1 VRMKL
6 QSFISLS
13 LSMLLALAVSPA
25 IAEEC
30 PDGICEVV
38 FESTGNGVYFET
50 PANAQNLTFVVS
62 GAAGGRGG
70 NGGQVTGSFLE
81 TPVGFWVYV
90 GGEGLI
96 GAEAA
101 GGFNGGGRAG
111 GTRGNEGSGGGASD
125 IRTSNSVN
133 DRIVVAGGGG
143 GGGGYAGAAGGV
155 GGNLVAAE
163 GGSGQGTGGGGG
175 GTNSGGYAGSS
186 NGGSAASS
194 GSFAV
199 GGTGGSSWNA
209 GGGGGGGGW
218 YGGGGGGA
226 DDDSCCSDAGGGGGG
241 SSYAAT
247 NLVTDIVH
255 EAGVQSGSGS
265 VVIRYE
271 LVSEITSLVVAQPSS
286 THLEV
291 AVTVTGSFMPSVT
304 DLMFADEN
312 CQAAEPVLVDAAYV
326 FAVSSCQDEAFSMS
340 LVNEAASL
348 VQAGVSGEANL
359 ELDLTGPD
367 AYLTMTA
374 PDADSYLIEIT
385 ATEEFTGLEPSDFAV
400 AGCELTEL
408 SGTKLTLG
416 KCAEGQLT
424 VTLLAGTIQDAMGNL
439 GPETDFVLSFLR
451 DTIPPAAIWGDPV
464 VELLDAGYS
473 VSLEL
478 NFDGELVEGAGVEF
492 AAEPIGCL
500 PVTTLT
506 VSGISFQHS
515 QCAPGLISWVLPALS
530 LVDSV
535 GNLGPATQL
544 PFALTLDATP
554 EPEPEPQP
562 EPEPELEPEPAPAVQ
577 PDPVQNRTPEAE
589 IQDPVQSPVL
599 PESSVPEPTEEQ
611 AVAADPELQLE
622 QELERILE
630 EEIIQE
636 TPSGSAE
643 EFVIE
648 ITPLPVPLVPVEED
662 PGPVIEI
669 EPPVAEP
676 EVQILD
682 ELNPVGSGLPVATAT
697 PIAQLASLE
706 TDAASQESFV
716 GAIAPW
722 LTGGIVIGALV
733 FLGYRKMM
741 VR

>member
-1 VRMKL
+1 MRMKL
-6 QSFISLS
+6 QSFIPLS
-13 LSMLLALAVSPA
+13 LSMLLALSVGPA

-30 PDGICEVV
+30 PNGICEVV

-50 PANAQNLTFVVS
+50 PANAQNLSFVVS

-70 NGGQVTGSFLE
+70 NGGRVTGSFLE
-81 TPVGFWVYV
+81 APVGFWVYV

-186 NGGSAASS
+186 NGGSSASS

-226 DDDSCCSDAGGGGGG
+226 DDDSCCSDAGGGGG

-265 VVIRYE
+265 VIIRYE
-271 LVSEITSLVVAQPSS
+271 LVSEITSLVVTQQSS
-286 THLEV
+286 MLLEV
-291 AVTVTGSFMPSVT
+291 AVTVTGSFVPSVA

-312 CQAAEPVLVDAAYV
+312 CQAAEPVLVDAACV
-326 FAVSSCQDEAFSMS
+326 FAVSSCQAEAFSMS
-340 LVNEAASL
+340 LVNEAAGL
-348 VQAGVSGEANL
+348 MKVGVSGEANL

-367 AYLTMTA
+367 ASLTMTA
-374 PDADSYLIEIT
+374 PDAASYLIEVT
-385 ATEEFTGLEPSDFAV
+385 ATEEFTGLELSDFAV
-400 AGCELTEL
+400 AGCEFTEL
-408 SGTKLTLG
+408 SGSKLTLG
-416 KCAEGQLT
+416 ECDEGQLT
-424 VTLLAGTIQDAMGNL
+424 ATLLAGTIQDSMGNL
-439 GPETDFVLSFLR
+439 GPETDLVLSFLR
-451 DTIPPAAIWGDPV
+451 DTIPPSAIWGDPV
-464 VELLDAGYS
+464 VELLDAGYD

-478 NFDGELVEGAGVEF
+478 IFDGELVEGAGVEF
-492 AAEPIGCL
+492 AADPIGCL

-506 VSGISFQHS
+506 ESGILFQHT
-515 QCAPGLISWVLPALS
+515 QCAPGLIAWVLPPLS

-535 GNLGPATQL
+535 GNLGPATEL
-544 PFALTLDATP
+544 SFALTLDAIPEQEP
-554 EPEPEPQP
+554 EPEPEP
-562 EPEPELEPEPAPAVQ
+562 AAQ
-577 PDPVQNRTPEAE
+577 PDPVQNPIPEPE
-589 IQDPVQSPVL
+589 VQEPVQSPVL
-599 PESSVPEPTEEQ
+599 PESNVSEPTEEQ
-611 AVAADPELQLE
+611 AVTEDPE
-622 QELERILE
+622 
-630 EEIIQE
+630 
-636 TPSGSAE
+636 
-643 EFVIE
+643 
-648 ITPLPVPLVPVEED
+648 
-662 PGPVIEI
+662 
-669 EPPVAEP
+669 
-676 EVQILD
+676 
-682 ELNPVGSGLPVATAT
+682 
-697 PIAQLASLE
+697 
-706 TDAASQESFV
+706 
-716 GAIAPW
+716 
-722 LTGGIVIGALV
+722 
-733 FLGYRKMM
+733 
-741 VR
+741 

>member
-1 VRMKL
+1 MRMKL

-13 LSMLLALAVSPA
+13 LSTLLALSASPA

-30 PDGICEVV
+30 PNDLCEVV
-38 FESTGNGVYFET
+38 FESTGSGVYFEL
-50 PANAQNLTFVVS
+50 PVNARNLSFEVS

-70 NGGQVTGSFLE
+70 NGGRVTGRFLE
-81 TPVGFWVYV
+81 VPSSVWIYV
-90 GGEGLI
+90 GGEGAV
-96 GAEAA
+96 GAAVA
-101 GGFNGGGRAG
+101 GGFNGGGNAG
-111 GTRGNEGSGGGASD
+111 GNRGNEGSGGGASD
-125 IRTSNSVN
+125 IRTGASLN
-133 DRIVVAGGGG
+133 DRILVAGGGG
-143 GGGGYAGAAGGV
+143 GAGGFSGAAGGI
-155 GGNLVAAE
+155 GGNTAAAA
-163 GGSGQGTGGGGG
+163 GGSGQGAGGRGGSETMG
-175 GTNSGGYAGSS
+175 GQRGSS
-186 NGGSAASS
+186 NGGSAATS
-194 GSFAV
+194 GSFGS
-199 GGTGGSSWNA
+199 GGTGGTSWNA

-218 YGGGGGGA
+218 YGGGGGGS
-226 DDDSCCSDAGGGGGG
+226 DDDTCCSDGGGGGGG
-241 SSYAAT
+241 SSYAAA
-247 NLVTDIVH
+247 NLFTDIVH
-255 EAGVQSGSGS
+255 EAGVHSGAGQ
-265 VVIRYE
+265 VIIRYE
-271 LVSEITSLVVAQPSS
+271 LVSEITSLVVTQQSS

-291 AVTVTGSFMPSVT
+291 AVTVTGSFVPRVT

-326 FAVSSCQDEAFSMS
+326 FAVSSCQSEAFSMS
-340 LVNEAASL
+340 LVNEAAGL
-348 VQAGVSGEANL
+348 RKAGVSGEANL

-367 AYLTMTA
+367 VSLTMGA

-385 ATEEFTGLEPSDFAV
+385 ATEEFTGLELSDFAV

-416 KCAEGQLT
+416 QCAEGQLT

-506 VSGISFQHS
+506 VSGILFQHS

-530 LVDSV
+530 LVDAV

-544 PFALTLDATP
+544 PFALTLDAI
-554 EPEPEPQP
+554 PEPEPQPEP

-577 PDPVQNRTPEAE
+577 PDPVQNRTTEAE

-706 TDAASQESFV
+706 TDAASQEGFV